1 MNRHSRSLRAAFL
14 VFGAMVLLV
23 MPVSASAHSE
33 LKTAVPADGSPVVG
47 TPDEIVLTFT
57 DHLNPTKSSIILLDG
72 TGSQV
77 GKAGP
82 DPADDTVMRLTRP
95 TLAAGSYEIDW
106 TSVALD
112 GDLLRGKVKF
122 TVTAPTPSPTVEP
135 TAAPSA
141 TPVASAPPSQ
151 APPPSPS
158 PAASPAPVPTSASG
172 TDALIPVVV
181 AILLIAALGA
191 WLARGRMG
199 GGAR

>member
-1 MNRHSRSLRAAFL
+1 L
-14 VFGAMVLLV
+14 VGAMALLV
-23 MPVSASAHSE
+23 TPLGARAHSE
-33 LKTAVPADGSPVVG
+33 LKTALPADGSTVVG

-72 TGSQV
+72 SGTQV
-77 GKAGP
+77 AKAGP
-82 DPADDTVMRLTRP
+82 DPANDSVMRLTPP
-95 TLAAGSYEIDW
+95 TLGAGAYEIDW

-112 GDLLRGKVKF
+112 GDLLRGKVTF

-151 APPPSPS
+151 TPSPS
-158 PAASPAPVPTSASG
+158 PSPVASPAPVPTSASSA
-172 TDALIPVVV
+172 DVLIPVVV
-181 AILLIAALGA
+181 AILLIAGLGA

-199 GGAR
+199 RGAR